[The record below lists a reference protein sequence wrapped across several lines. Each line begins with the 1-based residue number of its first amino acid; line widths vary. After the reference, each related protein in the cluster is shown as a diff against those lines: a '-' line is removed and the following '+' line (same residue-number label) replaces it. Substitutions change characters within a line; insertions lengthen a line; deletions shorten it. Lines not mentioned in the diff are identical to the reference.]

1 MFQGKWKA
9 RKGEVVA
16 VKKCTIAGTRE
27 NPDIPRE
34 VQILSSVP
42 EHPNIISFYA
52 IAFNYPDMFIVT
64 EFAEKYGGPNGP
76 STTVFGKLPFPSN
89 FHFHRNS
96 TSIELL
102 LPWSFHFHDLAF
114 HCFVRHALTTMCSA
128 HAQFKSNGSV
138 TAPAAQ
144 IVLVGDVHRIQ
155 IRLTLVDLPGHLC
168 IFLL

>member
-1 MFQGKWKA
+1 MPFWALSYPIPTFSYRTIPPKWLKRIARLTA
-9 RKGEVVA
+9 RK
-16 VKKCTIAGTRE
+16 RL
-27 NPDIPRE
+27 N
-34 VQILSSVP
+34 
-42 EHPNIISFYA
+42 
-52 IAFNYPDMFIVT
+52 
-64 EFAEKYGGPNGP
+64 YGGPNGP

-128 HAQFKSNGSV
+128 HAQFKLNGSV